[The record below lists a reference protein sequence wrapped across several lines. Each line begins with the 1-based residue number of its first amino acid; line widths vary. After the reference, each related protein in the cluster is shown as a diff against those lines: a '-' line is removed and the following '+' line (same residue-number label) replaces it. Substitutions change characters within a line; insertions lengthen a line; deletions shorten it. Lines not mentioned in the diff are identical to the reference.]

1 MGVLDQLDYTMKPAN
16 GAQRVVQRIAASKP
30 GAWLSQRTL
39 YPVDRFLYRRT
50 DGRVTVAELTA
61 GLPVIMLTTTGAKSG
76 EPRSMPLVGIPLDGE
91 LAIIGSNYGQARTPG
106 WVYNLEA
113 DASAT
118 VAYRD
123 RSVAV
128 TARPATDAEAD
139 RTFEVAATFYPGYGK
154 YRARA
159 SHRTIRVF
167 VLEPADELSR

>member
-1 MGVLDQLDYTMKPAN
+1 MSVLDELDYTVKPAN
-16 GAQRVVQRIAASKP
+16 AAQRITQKIAASAP

-39 YPVDRFLYRRT
+39 YPVDKVLYRRSK
-50 DGRVTVAELTA
+50 GRVTIAELMA

-76 EPRSMPLVGIPLDGE
+76 EPRSMPLVGIPLDDH
-91 LAIIGSNYGQARTPG
+91 LALIGSNYGQQRTPG

-113 DASAT
+113 NPEAT
-118 VAYRD
+118 VSYRD
-123 RSVAV
+123 RSVEV

-139 RTFEVAATFYPGYGK
+139 RAFDIAAGFYPGYGK

-167 VLEPADELSR
+167 VLN

>member
-1 MGVLDQLDYTMKPAN
+1 MGVLDQLDYTVTPAN
-16 GAQRVVQRIAASKP
+16 GAQRVVQRIAASRP

-113 DASAT
+113 DPSAT

-128 TARPATDAEAD
+128 TARRATDNEAD

-167 VLEPADELSR
+167 VLEPAA